1 LYDEL
6 KKFKNFVKVPWFIH
20 LWRKINNPRII
31 GQINNL

>member
-20 LWRKINNPRII
+20 FWTN
-31 GQINNL
+31 Q